1 MQDFLRAGR
10 GLTIPEIAELTQAQA
25 RQGRAADRRIRG
37 IAQLDGAGAD
47 DISFLDDARHLGDF
61 AATRAGACFVLP
73 HLAGS
78 ASRGLVVLVSAEP
91 YRAFVLVARALFPE
105 GLRPSSLF
113 EASRRAAGASVHP
126 SARIE
131 AGVTIDPLAVIG
143 PRAEIGAGTLIASG
157 AVIGP
162 DVRIGRQCA
171 VGAGATIQHA
181 LIGDRVVVHA
191 GARLGED
198 GSAWLPGPQGP
209 LKIPQVRRVII
220 QDDVEIGANATVDRG
235 SSRDTV
241 IGEGSKIDNL
251 VKIAHNASV
260 GRHCLIRAQSGLS
273 GGAMVG
279 DYVIVAAPATDGNG
293 T

>member
-1 MQDFLRAGR
+1 MQEFLRPGR
-10 GLTIPEIAELTQAQA
+10 GLTISEIAELTQAQA
-25 RQGRAADRRIRG
+25 RRGTPADLRIRG
-37 IAQLDGAGAD
+37 IAPLEEAGVD
-47 DISFLDDARHLGDF
+47 DISFLDNAKHLGDF
-61 AATRAGACFVLP
+61 AATRAGACFVVP
-73 HLAGS
+73 RLAAS
-78 ASRGLVVLVSAEP
+78 ASPGLVILVTAEP

-105 GLRPSSLF
+105 GLRASSLF
-113 EASRRAAGASVHP
+113 EAGGRATGASVHP

-131 AGVTIDPLAVIG
+131 AGVTVDPLAVIG
-143 PRAEIGAGTLIASG
+143 PRAEIGDGTLIASG

-162 DVRIGRQCA
+162 DVRIGRHCA
-171 VGAGATIQHA
+171 IGAGATIQHA
-181 LIGDRVVVHA
+181 LIGDRVIVHA

-220 QDDVEIGANATVDRG
+220 QDDVEIGANATIDRG

-251 VKIAHNASV
+251 VKIAHNVGV
-260 GRHCLIRAQSGLS
+260 GRHCLIGAQSGLS
-273 GGAMVG
+273 AGATVE

-293 T
+293 A